1 MNLRHITAAM
11 AFSLAAI
18 TIQQAQAEK
27 VLIDDVEYEMTRII
41 DRQIGPG
48 TQYLRLQ
55 LPDIPVNINLVIADL
70 NNPYVRIENSVANES
85 AKGVEKIE
93 NATKRLS
100 TEGHKAIAAQ
110 NANFWAV
117 SSQTPDGKLF
127 GNQTRNISIRN
138 GKIVTECN
146 MGDEMAFGGPSQVT
160 GLMGI
165 SFDNTAYVDYCTPSI
180 AFRINDA
187 TTTTSVAQCNKGVH
201 YYETGMYNSFYGA
214 DTPFKPISKTLSNGF
229 YVIDETSND
238 ATEVLLDLNEGETW
252 RSGEF
257 IAFTVKEIR
266 EKAGRGTLG
275 NHDLALV
282 GRGARATKLSSLQ
295 IGDKVELR
303 YGLRFAPAIDGGT
316 MPVVETAIGGNLLMM
331 RDGKPL
337 SQCNA
342 ADYDKMTYARSLY
355 GCSAD
360 GKTLYMMVVDKA
372 TDPVYGKSAGL
383 STWRAAQI
391 AAYFGCSNMMQCD
404 GGGSAQLY
412 VTDKIVN
419 KTTETTPRSVANS
432 LMVFDNA
439 PANNTPVRIEIDYP
453 EKQIAV
459 DCGASFVPKILVYNE
474 YGSLLE
480 VVNSGF
486 TMSCSNGLGKV
497 SGITFVASQTPVA
510 GTLTVT
516 YNGITTSRKVSVG
529 GAQSGVDNVT
539 VDAAESVVVVPASAT
554 CGQEVSVRCGGMS
567 AVEIFNM
574 GGALVSRTAATSA
587 DYCMVEAPAAPGV
600 YVVSALTAS
609 GRSTTKLLV
618 N

>member
-1 MNLRHITAAM
+1 MNLKPITAAM
-11 AFSLAAI
+11 ALSLAAI
-18 TIQQAQAEK
+18 SFQQARAEK
-27 VLIDDVEYEMTRII
+27 VVIDGVEYEMTRII

-48 TQYLRLQ
+48 TQYIRLQ
-55 LPDIPVNINLVIADL
+55 LPEIPVNINMIIADL

-85 AKGVEKIE
+85 AKGVEKIV
-93 NATKRLS
+93 NSTKRLS
-100 TEGHKAIAAQ
+100 TDGHKAIAAQ

-117 SSQTPDGKLF
+117 SSQAPDGKLF

-165 SFDNTAYVDYCTPSI
+165 TFDNTVYVDYCTPSV

-214 DTPFKPISKTLSNGF
+214 DTPFKPISKSLSGGF
-229 YVIDETSND
+229 YVVDETSND
-238 ATEVLLDLNEGETW
+238 ATEALLDLNEGETW

-257 IAFTVKEIR
+257 IAFTVKEVR
-266 EKAGRGTLG
+266 TNAGRGTLG

-282 GRGARATKLSSLQ
+282 GRGVRAPKLTDLKP
-295 IGDKVELR
+295 GDKVELR
-303 YGLRFAPAIDGGT
+303 YNLRFAPAVNGGT
-316 MPVVETAIGGNLLMM
+316 TPVVETAIGGNLLMM
-331 RDGKPL
+331 RNGNPL

-419 KTTETTPRSVANS
+419 TTTESTPRAVANA
-432 LMVFDNA
+432 LMVFDNS
-439 PANNTPVRIEIDYP
+439 PVNNTPARIEIDYP
-453 EKQIAV
+453 EKEIAV
-459 DCGASFVPKILVYNE
+459 DCGGSFVPKILVYNE
-474 YGSLLE
+474 FGSLLE
-480 VVNSGF
+480 TVNTGF

-516 YNGITTSRKVSVG
+516 YKGLSVTRKVSVG
-529 GAQSGVDNVT
+529 GAHSGVDNVT
-539 VDAAESVVVVPASAT
+539 VDETQNVVVVPASAT

-574 GGALVSRTAATSA
+574 GGALVSHTDVNSA
-587 DYCMVEAPAAPGV
+587 DFCMVEAPATPGL
-600 YVVSALTAS
+600 YVVSALTTT